1 MKSKF
6 LVLALFFAQLAT
18 AQSYQKVHKK
28 ALLIDSHNDILS
40 KVMEREFVID
50 QDLTGKTHSDLNRL
64 KKGGLDMQFFSV
76 WSDGNQKNPYK
87 YAMRQMDTLDAV
99 IKRNPDKIVKVKNS
113 KELLKAV
120 KQHKIAAMIGVEG
133 GHQIEDD
140 LKKLDT
146 FFQRGTRYMT
156 LTWNNSTH
164 WASSAAD
171 ETKPGYQQPKGL
183 NELGKKIVQHMNQ
196 LGMMIDIS
204 HVGEQTFWDVIN
216 LSTKPVIASHS
227 SVYTICK
234 HRRNLKDEQIKA
246 IAKNGGVVQIN
257 FYPLF
262 LDSTAEI
269 KFDALLNNHKEEFA
283 SLMKTGLSE
292 YVAGDILVKKYS
304 NEIEP
309 LRPPLSLLIK
319 HIEYIIN
326 LVGVDY
332 VGIGSDFD
340 GIEFTPQQMDDVTSY
355 PLITKALLQ
364 KGYSKKNIYKIMGG
378 NMLRVLKANEQK

>member
-6 LVLALFFAQLAT
+6 LVLALFFAQLAA

-99 IKRNPDKIVKVKNS
+99 IKRNPDKIEKVKNS

-204 HVGEQTFWDVIN
+204 HVGEHK
-216 LSTKPVIASHS
+216 S
-227 SVYTICK
+227 C
-234 HRRNLKDEQIKA
+234 RRAN
-246 IAKNGGVVQIN
+246 
-257 FYPLF
+257 
-262 LDSTAEI
+262 
-269 KFDALLNNHKEEFA
+269 
-283 SLMKTGLSE
+283 
-292 YVAGDILVKKYS
+292 ILGC
-304 NEIEP
+304 N
-309 LRPPLSLLIK
+309 
-319 HIEYIIN
+319 
-326 LVGVDY
+326 
-332 VGIGSDFD
+332 
-340 GIEFTPQQMDDVTSY
+340 
-355 PLITKALLQ
+355 
-364 KGYSKKNIYKIMGG
+364 
-378 NMLRVLKANEQK
+378 

>member
-99 IKRNPDKIVKVKNS
+99 IKRNPDKIEKVKNS

-204 HVGEQTFWDVIN
+204 HVGEQTFSDVIN

-227 SVYTICK
+227 SVYNICK
-234 HRRNLKDEQIKA
+234 HRRNLNDEQIKA
-246 IAKNGGVVQIN
+246 IAKNGGVAQIN